1 MTSGILIA
9 AGAYRVALTIQTLP
23 GSTGNVWL
31 RLDGSTAVANTGVLV
46 SGYGGARS
54 FGAPGFPLPVGNI
67 TAITDGGAPQVVLIS
82 GG

>member
-1 MTSGILIA
+1 
-9 AGAYRVALTIQTLP
+9 
-23 GSTGNVWL
+23 VWL